1 MTNASQTLDA
11 KLEAALEYARL
22 GWPVFPCRGKE
33 PATEHGCRDATT
45 DPAIIREWWE
55 GKYRGCNVAIATGG
69 KVWALDVDP
78 DDDGDAS
85 LFRLE
90 QRYSPLPD
98 TVRSITGGGGAH
110 YLFKMNGTPI
120 RNSVGKMAGI
130 APGLDTRGDGGYIIV
145 PPSIHPDTKA
155 PYQWEA
161 DFGPAD
167 FEPVEAPAW
176 LEALAKRPERPERIV
191 HEGRRREKREGP
203 ANSYGQKALDDE
215 CHAIEDAPP
224 GAQESTLNAAALKIG
239 GLVAGGELDEDY
251 AFSALLKAGMAM
263 PNYDSRKPW
272 KPRQIETKL
281 MRAMADGGRT
291 PRKAPE
297 PRGRKRQADSSA
309 NAEQQTRT
317 DERKADHGNARNG
330 QADGSTPPQANE
342 DAIALEFATRHADT
356 LRYCHDWGMWLHWDG
371 ARWRRERRRLAF
383 HFARE
388 VAREANWEGKIG
400 PAKASTA
407 AGVERFA
414 QADPRLA
421 TISDEWDVDPWKLGT
436 PGGTVNL
443 RTGAL
448 TPARQLDHIT
458 KLTAVAP
465 ADPLHSDG
473 CPLWLDFLHQ
483 ATKGDKDLI
492 RFLQQMAGY
501 CLTGDVSEE
510 CLFFVYGPGGNGK
523 GVFLQTIGNIL
534 GEYGASAGMDTFTA
548 SHGDKHPT
556 DLAKLKGARMVTASE
571 TEEGRAWAE
580 ARIKELTGNERPI
593 SARFMR
599 QDFFEYM
606 PTFKLVFVGNHKPV
620 LRNVD
625 DAARRRFN
633 IIPFVHQPENPDKG
647 LKDKLRAEYPA
658 ILQWM
663 IDGCLDWQRNGLIRP
678 SSVGKA
684 TDEYFKSQDLFGQ
697 WLEEC
702 CELHPGNDMRLET
715 AADLFASWK
724 AFAESNG
731 EHPGNGKALGDKLT
745 QRDVGSVQKR
755 HPMNGKNCKMRTG
768 ISLIRP
774 APNYGDQ
781 D

>member
-1 MTNASQTLDA
+1 MVRNGEKTLA
-11 KLEAALEYARL
+11 ELEAR
-22 GWPVFPCRGKE
+22 
-33 PATEHGCRDATT
+33 HG
-45 DPAIIREWWE
+45 
-55 GKYRGCNVAIATGG
+55 
-69 KVWALDVDP
+69 
-78 DDDGDAS
+78 
-85 LFRLE
+85 
-90 QRYSPLPD
+90 PLPG
-98 TVRSITGGGGAH
+98 TVVGLTGGGGRH
-110 YLFKMNGTPI
+110 LFFRYHGEPI
-120 RNSVGKMAGI
+120 KNRARDLGD
-130 APGLDTRGDGGYIIV
+130 GLDVRASGGYV
-145 PPSIHPDTKA
+145 VAPPSIHPDTGVE
-155 PYQWEA
+155 YQWDGEHDPAFTAIA
-161 DFGPAD
+161 D
-167 FEPVEAPAW
+167 APAW
-176 LEALAKRPERPERIV
+176 LTELVCGQNRRQRERS
-191 HEGRRREKREGP
+191 REKRTMNGP
-203 ANSYGQKALDDE
+203 AIGAPSERYAEAALEDE
-215 CHAIEDAPP
+215 CRKV
-224 GAQESTLNAAALKIG
+224 AQAREGGRNDLLNAAAFSLGQLVG
-239 GLVAGGELDEDY
+239 GNALDRDRVERRLFAAAESCGLTVDDGENAVMATIRSGLEAGIQQ
-251 AFSALLKAGMAM
+251 
-263 PNYDSRKPW
+263 
-272 KPRQIETKL
+272 PRT
-281 MRAMADGGRT
+281 
-291 PRKAPE
+291 APE
-297 PRGRKRQADSSA
+297 PETRAFKNGRA
-309 NAEQQTRT
+309 NGFTGQQTRA
-317 DERKADHGNARNG
+317 DEREADHGNARDG
-330 QADGSTPPQANE
+330 RADGSTPTQANE
-342 DAIALEFATRHADT
+342 DAIALEFAARHADT
-356 LRYCHDWGMWLHWDG
+356 LRYCHDWGMWLYWDG
-371 ARWRRERRRLAF
+371 ARWQRERRRLAF

-436 PGGTVNL
+436 PGGTVDL
-443 RTGAL
+443 RTGEMT
-448 TPARQLDHIT
+448 TPRQADHIT

-465 ADPLHSDG
+465 ADPLHGDG

-534 GEYGASAGMDTFTA
+534 GEYGASAAMDTFTA

-556 DLAKLKGARMVTASE
+556 DLAKLRGARMVTASE
-571 TEEGRAWAE
+571 TEEGRPWAE

-599 QDFFEYM
+599 QDFFEYW

-658 ILQWM
+658 ILRWM
-663 IDGCLDWQRNGLIRP
+663 IDGCIDWQRNGLIRP

-755 HPMNGKNCKMRTG
+755 HPINGKNCKMRTG